1 MESGAGH
8 GKSYK
13 SESQRDSGQGGG
25 SSDTG
30 LPPRLIQQYQQSD
43 SRGLV
48 GYGSSSTLRLE
59 QEQQQ
64 QQQRQQH
71 YAQAAMA
78 AMAGHG
84 MRGGPAARSASQVDV
99 TTSALAAGGMGRGD
113 QYGGE
118 GQSGRSNLSPG
129 VTCGIST
136 LPRRKQQE
144 TTLAAA
150 AATSVEAAKEAK
162 KQAAAPATKRPPT
175 KDRHTKVDGRGRR
188 IRMPATCAARIFQLT
203 RELRHKSDGET
214 IEWLLRHA
222 EAAIIAATG
231 TGTVPA
237 LYSSIV
243 GPLRG
248 SASMQ
253 AVAAAGR
260 VPSLQ
265 GINLGFTA
273 LTSRTPS
280 HQLLE
285 ISSARM
291 EAEQMQSSR
300 SNTGWGCMSS
310 AQEERALD
318 ISRSAG
324 MQEGMSCIRETI
336 SGFHDHEAANMVAGR
351 RSPSET
357 HGLDSL
363 QDTSSRSKRPRGAA
377 AAAGALSRLKEE
389 IDQSSRSMQQT
400 SSSTRQLSS
409 QQVAAGAAGMSSASL
424 MQPAAAAAMW
434 AVAAAASGVPAA
446 NAAPMSSSSSAGI
459 QPTAGTVWMLPLTTS
474 SSSSATSAGMQQVMP
489 ETCTGGPT
497 TVSHELQQQQHI
509 WSFPSTAGQYRML
522 TAAQG
527 AGSSNVSST
536 SMITLLPAPSNIQAA
551 GAGSMGLE
559 LQGRSS
565 SHMQQQ
571 QQGHQMSLAARS
583 TMQLLQQQQQ
593 QGIQQQLHPPTFLGL
608 GAAARD
614 QAAGQSNSSGLL
626 AALQAYSR
634 NLQQNSDQ
642 QRSSMLLLQQQQ
654 QSSAAA
660 GPQQQR
666 QAQGES
672 TGDDPTS
679 SR

>member
-1 MESGAGH
+1 MCPTLFLLAIAPP
-8 GKSYK
+8 
-13 SESQRDSGQGGG
+13 
-25 SSDTG
+25 
-30 LPPRLIQQYQQSD
+30 LPFPPTKCKTPCVAQF
-43 SRGLV
+43 RGTWIVSLF
-48 GYGSSSTLRLE
+48 LE
-59 QEQQQ
+59 
-64 QQQRQQH
+64 
-71 YAQAAMA
+71 
-78 AMAGHG
+78 
-84 MRGGPAARSASQVDV
+84 VNLDNFL
-99 TTSALAAGGMGRGD
+99 TT
-113 QYGGE
+113 
-118 GQSGRSNLSPG
+118 
-129 VTCGIST
+129 
-136 LPRRKQQE
+136 
-144 TTLAAA
+144 A

-260 VPSLQ
+260 APSLQ

-291 EAEQMQSSR
+291 QAEQMQSSR

-310 AQEERALD
+310 APEERALD
-318 ISRSAG
+318 ISRSA
-324 MQEGMSCIRETI
+324 
-336 SGFHDHEAANMVAGR
+336 
-351 RSPSET
+351 
-357 HGLDSL
+357 
-363 QDTSSRSKRPRGAA
+363 
-377 AAAGALSRLKEE
+377 
-389 IDQSSRSMQQT
+389 
-400 SSSTRQLSS
+400 
-409 QQVAAGAAGMSSASL
+409 
-424 MQPAAAAAMW
+424 AAMW
-434 AVAAAASGVPAA
+434 AVAAAAAASGVPAA
-446 NAAPMSSSSSAGI
+446 NATPMSSSSSAGI

-474 SSSSATSAGMQQVMP
+474 SSSSATSPGMQ
-489 ETCTGGPT
+489 
-497 TVSHELQQQQHI
+497 
-509 WSFPSTAGQYRML
+509 
-522 TAAQG
+522 QG

-536 SMITLLPAPSNIQAA
+536 SMMTLLPAPSNIQAA

-559 LQGRSS
+559 LQGRSI
-565 SHMQQQ
+565 SHMQQQQ
-571 QQGHQMSLAARS
+571 QQGHQMSLAAGS

-634 NLQQNSDQ
+634 NLQQNLDQ
-642 QRSSMLLLQQQQ
+642 QRSSMLLQQQQ
-654 QSSAAA
+654 QSSA
-660 GPQQQR
+660 
-666 QAQGES
+666 
-672 TGDDPTS
+672 
-679 SR
+679 